1 MAQSNDRNRLLAE
14 LARRAAYGQG
24 NINLFTRPSTINPDS
39 SRSTLFSGSHEENGK
54 EVLIPGVGETGQ
66 GILPKGQGWQQYK
79 RTGHYL
85 GKYGSVPEADMAAHA
100 LHLEGASG
108 LTSVPLASSRQS
120 ADPERLRQTLLWLLT
135 KER

>member
-1 MAQSNDRNRLLAE
+1 MGQSSERMRLLAE
-14 LARRAAYGQG
+14 LAKRGAYGQG
-24 NINLFTRPSTINPDS
+24 NINLFTRPSTVNPDG
-39 SRSTLFSGSHEENGK
+39 SRSTLFSGSSEENGK
-54 EVLIPGVGETGQ
+54 EVLVPGVGETGQ
-66 GILPKGQGWQQYK
+66 GILPEGQGWQQYK

-85 GKYGSVPEADMAAHA
+85 GKYGSVPEADMAANA

-120 ADPERLRQTLLWLLT
+120 MNPERLRQTLLWLLT